1 MPRLIPLHTTHTIDP
16 RLARIAW
23 QWLVLG
29 LLLSATLPEARG
41 YSTAIGWLWYW
52 LIAAPL
58 VALCV
63 VYRQR
68 LGLALRQAWHR
79 RATARTT
86 VRKSARPQARRIAAV
101 VRKRLWLR
109 AA

>member
-1 MPRLIPLHTTHTIDP
+1 MPRLIPLHNSHPIDP
-16 RLARIAW
+16 RLARCAW
-23 QWLVLG
+23 QWLVIG

-68 LGLALRQAWHR
+68 LWLALRQVLSG

-86 VRKSARPQARRIAAV
+86 VRKPAQPQARRIAADT
-101 VRKRLWLR
+101 RKRLWLR